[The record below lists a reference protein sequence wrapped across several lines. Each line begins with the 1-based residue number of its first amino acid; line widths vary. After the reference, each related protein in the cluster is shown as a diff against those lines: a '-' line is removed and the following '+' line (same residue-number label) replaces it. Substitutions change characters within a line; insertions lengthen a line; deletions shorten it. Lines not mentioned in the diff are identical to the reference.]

1 MTTYA
6 IALKP
11 AVAGAVAAALATAAT
26 AALAALAATAAFDGA
41 RS

>member
-1 MTTYA
+1 MTTHA

-11 AVAGAVAAALATAAT
+11 AVAGAVAAALATAAHAAI
-26 AALAALAATAAFDGA
+26 AALDGA